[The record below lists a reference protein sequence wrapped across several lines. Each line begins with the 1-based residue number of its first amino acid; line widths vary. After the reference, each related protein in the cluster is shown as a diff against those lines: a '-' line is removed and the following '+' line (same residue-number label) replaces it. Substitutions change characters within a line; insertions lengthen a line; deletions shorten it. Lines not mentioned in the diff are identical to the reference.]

1 MEPRERQRR
10 CAPRRSRRRCSEWAA
25 AAAAGGRD
33 EERGASPSRMHRRRE
48 DGGGRTEEGGR
59 RRATFGQSHTTQ
71 PSWVDHLVP
80 PSFAPSSHPS
90 TIRPCPIYLH
100 YVPVAWQREGGREA
114 MHTHTHHSRRLL
126 THARPPLPRP
136 QPHPTLLCRLQ
147 GAPTLVLPEMRLI
160 SSNALGPPC
169 FSIEINAG
177 LINASASDELT
188 QSQFTI
194 HNSGLGSG

>member
-1 MEPRERQRR
+1 MSDRGVAPREG
-10 CAPRRSRRRCSEWAA
+10 AVAVAVNGPPRPRPVAGTRS
-25 AAAAGGRD
+25 
-33 EERGASPSRMHRRRE
+33 EEQAHHVCT
-48 DGGGRTEEGGR
+48 GGGRTEEGGR